1 MAALRGSMRLLAGAS
16 SFWVKM
22 ADYPKFS
29 DFAKGEAKLDEEKV
43 KLKDILNPLEEVLR
57 KTPW

>member
-1 MAALRGSMRLLAGAS
+1 M
-16 SFWVKM
+16 V
-22 ADYPKFS
+22 DYPKFS
-29 DFAKGEAKLDEEKV
+29 DFAKGEAKLDGEKV